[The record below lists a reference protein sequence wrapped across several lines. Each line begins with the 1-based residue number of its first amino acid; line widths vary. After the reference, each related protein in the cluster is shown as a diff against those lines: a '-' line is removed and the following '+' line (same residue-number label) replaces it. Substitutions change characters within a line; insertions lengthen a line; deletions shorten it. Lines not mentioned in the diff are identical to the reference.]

1 MQQICII
8 IAWNERVKDS
18 DNFGARM
25 AKIGVVDAKI

>member
-8 IAWNERVKDS
+8 IAWNERVKDF